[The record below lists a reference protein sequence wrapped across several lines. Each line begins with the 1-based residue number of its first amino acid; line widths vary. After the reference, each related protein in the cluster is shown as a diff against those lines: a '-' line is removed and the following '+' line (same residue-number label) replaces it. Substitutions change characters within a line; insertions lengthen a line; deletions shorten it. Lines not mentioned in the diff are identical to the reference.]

1 METCECPLCG
11 ASASPSERRCSFCK
25 AEFFITSLAYLGQF
39 DATSIN
45 KYLKHFKE
53 VTRNSPQ
60 DPEGLLGLGLCYLQM
75 GTYPLAEKCFE
86 QVISSSPDISRSYYY
101 YALASIKGRRLKT
114 LNLSEIRKIE
124 LYLMTATQL
133 DGELAEC
140 QLLLAM
146 LKRDFYEANGMK
158 VPGIPAAE
166 LLQGLQ
172 GRSISKDELNHL
184 KTAVKVATEDQF
196 YGLVTA
202 I

>member
-11 ASASPSERRCSFCK
+11 ASASPSERRCGFCK

-39 DATSIN
+39 DAGSVG

-53 VTRNSPQ
+53 VTKNRPE

-75 GTYPLAEKCFE
+75 GTYLLAEKCFE
-86 QVISSSPDISRSYYY
+86 QVIASSPDISRSYYY
-101 YALASIKGRRLKT
+101 CALASIKGRRLKT
-114 LNLSEIRKIE
+114 LNLNEIRRIE
-124 LYLMTATQL
+124 VYLMTATQL

-158 VPGIPAAE
+158 VSGMTATQ
-166 LLQGLQ
+166 LLEGLT
-172 GRSISKDELNHL
+172 GRAISKDELKHL
-184 KTAVKVATEDQF
+184 KTAVKVATEEQF